1 MATVTCNKC
10 GAEAVFQ
17 PLYRREGDLEL
28 TFLRCPECGAEYL
41 SSATDTPLRK
51 SIEEYKR
58 MLQHIQTGKATE
70 MEILDAQGWYADNLR
85 RSKTLRDEY
94 LRQHLDT

>member
-28 TFLRCPECGAEYL
+28 TFLRCPECGKEFL
-41 SSATDTPLRK
+41 SSVTDTPLRK
-51 SIEEYKR
+51 SIEEYQR
-58 MLQHIQTGKATE
+58 MLQHIRSGKATE
-70 MEILDAQGWYADNLR
+70 MEILDAQGYYAENLR

-94 LRQHLDT
+94 LR

>member
-10 GAEAVFQ
+10 GAEVVFQ

-41 SSATDTPLRK
+41 SAVTDTPLRK
-51 SIEEYKR
+51 SIEEYKQ
-58 MLQHIQTGKATE
+58 MLQHIRTGKATE
-70 MEILDAQGWYADNLR
+70 MEILDAQGCLAENLR

-94 LRQHLDT
+94 LKS

>member
-28 TFLRCPECGAEYL
+28 TFLRCPECGAEFL
-41 SSATDTPLRK
+41 SSVTDTPLRK
-51 SIEEYKR
+51 SIEEYRR

-70 MEILDAQGWYADNLR
+70 MEILDAQGCYAENLR
-85 RSKTLRDEY
+85 RSRELRDQY
-94 LRQHLDT
+94 MQNP